1 MDLSLT
7 KAQPNPWPERK
18 KEMRDD
24 EWRIYKKLLA
34 KCELGIDRL
43 LGQPEDMLTAN
54 ELTRLIDLAERIG
67 RLAAGLPKENT
78 AQDIDGEDDRSLRL
92 EVAAA
97 IKKIYSQPLE
107 TLAVKMARLPQPI
120 DIEPTHG
127 N

>member
-1 MDLSLT
+1 MDLSLAT
-7 KAQPNPWPERK
+7 TEPNPWPERRT
-18 KEMRDD
+18 ELRER
-24 EWRIYKKLLA
+24 EWRIYTKLIT
-34 KCELGIDRL
+34 KCELAIDHLLAEPRHGISAK
-43 LGQPEDMLTAN
+43 ELTA
-54 ELTRLIDLAERIG
+54 LLDLAERIG

-120 DIEPTHG
+120 DIEPTNG

>member
-1 MDLSLT
+1 MAHLHETHYQCELAIDH
-7 KAQPNPWPERK
+7 
-18 KEMRDD
+18 
-24 EWRIYKKLLA
+24 LLA
-34 KCELGIDRL
+34 EPRHGISAK
-43 LGQPEDMLTAN
+43 ELTA
-54 ELTRLIDLAERIG
+54 LLDLAERIG

-120 DIEPTHG
+120 DIEPA
-127 N
+127 NSN